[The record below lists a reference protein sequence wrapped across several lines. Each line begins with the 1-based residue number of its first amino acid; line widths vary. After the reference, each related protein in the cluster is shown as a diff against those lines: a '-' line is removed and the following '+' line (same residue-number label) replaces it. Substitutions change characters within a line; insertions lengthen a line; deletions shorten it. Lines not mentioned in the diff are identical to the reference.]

1 VRKRAHERFKFV
13 DEAGFNRAMTRQWGR
28 APAGSRVTERVP
40 RNYGANV
47 SVLSVMGLSGV
58 EATMT
63 LEGSVDTE
71 VFNVFAERLLR
82 PILQSGDIVVLDNL
96 GAHRAS
102 RIEQIAESCGA
113 QVVWLSAYSPDF
125 SPIELMW
132 SKLKTL
138 FRASKARTREEIE
151 EALQKALQQITK
163 ADCRA
168 WFRHC
173 GYEVAPI

>member
-1 VRKRAHERFKFV
+1 
-13 DEAGFNRAMTRQWGR
+13 MTRLWGR
-28 APAGSRVTERVP
+28 APRGSRVKESAP
-40 RNYGANV
+40 RNYGANI
-47 SVLSVMGLSGV
+47 SALSLMSIERV

-63 LEGSVDTE
+63 IEGSVDRE
-71 VFNVFAERLLR
+71 VFNVFAEEFIGPSL
-82 PILQSGDIVVLDNL
+82 SAGDCLVLDNP

-102 RIEQIAESCGA
+102 RIEQIAEASGA
-113 QVVWLSAYSPDF
+113 GVIWLAPYSPHF

-151 EALQKALQQITK
+151 TALVKALNQVTES
-163 ADCRA
+163 DCRA

-173 GYEVAPI
+173 GCQVAFN

>member
-1 VRKRAHERFKFV
+1 
-13 DEAGFNRAMTRQWGR
+13 MTRLWGR
-28 APAGSRVTERVP
+28 APKGERVKESVP
-40 RNYGANV
+40 RNYGANI
-47 SVLSVMGLSGV
+47 SALSLMSMTGV

-63 LEGSVDTE
+63 IEGSVDRE
-71 VFNVFAERLLR
+71 VFNVFAEEFIR
-82 PILQSGDIVVLDNL
+82 PHLMAGDCLVLDNL

-102 RIEQIAESCGA
+102 RIEQIAAACGA
-113 QVVWLSAYSPDF
+113 KVIWLAPYSPDF

-151 EALQKALQQITK
+151 VALVKALTQVTES
-163 ADCRA
+163 DCRA

-173 GYEVAPI
+173 GYEVASN

>member
-1 VRKRAHERFKFV
+1 MKQVAHERLKFV
-13 DEAGFNRAMTRQWGR
+13 DEAGFNRAMTRLFGR
-28 APAGSRVTERVP
+28 APAGERVKESVP
-40 RNYGANV
+40 RNYGANI
-47 SVLSVMGLSGV
+47 STLSVMSLCGV

-63 LEGSVDTE
+63 VEGSVETT
-71 VFNVFAERLLR
+71 VFNVFAEECIR
-82 PILQSGDIVVLDNL
+82 PVLKSGDCLVLDNL
-96 GAHRAS
+96 GVHRAS

-113 QVVWLSAYSPDF
+113 QVMWLAPYSPDF

-138 FRASKARTREEIE
+138 VRASKGRTREEIE
-151 EALQKALQQITK
+151 RALQKALEQITE

-173 GYEVAPI
+173 GYEVALI

>member
-1 VRKRAHERFKFV
+1 
-13 DEAGFNRAMTRQWGR
+13 MTRLWGR
-28 APAGSRVTERVP
+28 AAAGERVKESVP
-40 RNYGANV
+40 RNYGANI
-47 SVLSVMGLSGV
+47 SVLSVMSLSGV

-63 LEGSVDTE
+63 VEGSVDTI
-71 VFNVFAERLLR
+71 VFNVFGEQFIR
-82 PILQSGDIVVLDNL
+82 PVLKAGDVLVLDNL

-113 QVVWLSAYSPDF
+113 KVIWLAPYSPDF

-151 EALQKALQQITK
+151 CGLQKALEQIT
-163 ADCRA
+163 ASNCRA

-173 GYEVAPI
+173 GYEVALI

>member
-1 VRKRAHERFKFV
+1 
-13 DEAGFNRAMTRQWGR
+13 MTRLRGR
-28 APAGSRVTERVP
+28 ARRGQRVGESVP

-47 SVLSVMGLSGV
+47 SALSLMSLEKV

-63 LEGSVDTE
+63 IEGSVDRE
-71 VFNVFAERLLR
+71 VFNVFAEKFIYPALKEGDRL
-82 PILQSGDIVVLDNL
+82 VLDNL

-102 RIEQIAESCGA
+102 RIEQLAESRGA
-113 QVVWLSAYSPDF
+113 KVIWLAPYSPDF

-138 FRASKARTREEIE
+138 FRASKARTRDEIE
-151 EALQKALQQITK
+151 TALVKALEQITES
-163 ADCRA
+163 DCRA

-173 GYEVAPI
+173 GYQVALI